1 MTTMILIIDNY
12 DSFTYNVYQY
22 VANLGYAVDVI
33 RNDQITLAEIETRGY
48 EAIIISPGPGTP
60 DDAGISKAVIKEF
73 AGKIPIFG
81 ICLGLQSIGDVFG
94 GKVVRA
100 PQPVHGKI
108 SLIHHA
114 GTGIYEGVSP
124 EFTAGRYHSLI
135 IERASV
141 PECLEI
147 TSTTADGIIMGLR
160 HREYNI
166 QGVQFHPESILTPE
180 GITLLDNFLQGKGMQ

>member
-1 MTTMILIIDNY
+1 MILIIDNY

-22 VANLGYAVDVI
+22 VAKLGYEVNVV
-33 RNDQITLAEIETRGY
+33 RNDQITLPEIKAGGY

-60 DDAGISKAVIKEF
+60 DEAGISKAAIKEF

-81 ICLGLQSIGDVFG
+81 ICLGHQAIGEVFG
-94 GKVVRA
+94 GQVVRA
-100 PQPVHGKI
+100 PEPVHGKV
-108 SLIHHA
+108 SFLQHN
-114 GTGIYEGVSP
+114 GKDIYQGLP
-124 EFTAGRYHSLI
+124 EKLEAGRYHSLI
-135 IERASV
+135 VERSNF

-147 TSTTADGIIMGLR
+147 TATSADGLIMGLR

-180 GITLLDNFLQGKGMQ
+180 GIKILENFLGGKK